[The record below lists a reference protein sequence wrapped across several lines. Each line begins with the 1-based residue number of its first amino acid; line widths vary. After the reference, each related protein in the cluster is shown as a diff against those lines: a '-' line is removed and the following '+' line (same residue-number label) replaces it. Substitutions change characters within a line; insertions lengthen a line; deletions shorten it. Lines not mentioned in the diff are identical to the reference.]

1 MWYIDVNDLKLFKV
15 NINIFFVM
23 RINIKYVLIRFH
35 SAITSINKIYVR
47 LKTIYI
53 RNVPKFPA
61 KEANNN
67 IYLHLLE
74 RIYRRFISSGRGH
87 HAYYNIGIDMCTL
100 TNLHTNKKTVIPCSN
115 KMVLANHTSYC
126 IHERKQWVQYF
137 QFPSQIPFQLRITT
151 EDIKS
156 ETCDP
161 FYHNSKDSYND
172 GGLYCS
178 WTWN

>member
-1 MWYIDVNDLKLFKV
+1 MFLNFLQK
-15 NINIFFVM
+15 
-23 RINIKYVLIRFH
+23 RPT
-35 SAITSINKIYVR
+35 ITY
-47 LKTIYI
+47 IYI
-53 RNVPKFPA
+53 CLKV
-61 KEANNN
+61 
-67 IYLHLLE
+67 
-74 RIYRRFISSGRGH
+74 FIEDSFSIGRGH
-87 HAYYNIGIDMCTL
+87 HAYYNIGIDMCTV

-115 KMVLANHTSYC
+115 KMVSANHTSYC
-126 IHERKQWVQYF
+126 IHERKQCVQYF
-137 QFPSQIPFQLRITT
+137 QLPSQILFQLRITT